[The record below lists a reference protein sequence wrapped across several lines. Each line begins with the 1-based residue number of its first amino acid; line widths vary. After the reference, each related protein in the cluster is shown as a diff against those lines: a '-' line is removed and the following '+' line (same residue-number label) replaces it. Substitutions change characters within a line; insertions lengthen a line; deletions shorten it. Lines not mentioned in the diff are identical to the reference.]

1 MGLGFWFGDG
11 IPIAGMS
18 VADTVGQV
26 WGKRSLGLWHLVT
39 GLWLMYLTFAT
50 GLNFS
55 LGWTLP
61 L

>member
-1 MGLGFWFGDG
+1 
-11 IPIAGMS
+11 MS